1 MSEGVG
7 SHFKESN
14 TTFFIA
20 YERVCMRIFFTVII
34 LIAIELCIP
43 MHICTYVCMYLYFIN
58 KDLSTGH
65 GCIFIHLSNIADKI
79 LMGVN
84 YVYIRMYYLFL

>member
-7 SHFKESN
+7 SHFKENN

-20 YERVCMRIFFTVII
+20 YECVCMHIFFTVII

-43 MHICTYVCMYLYFIN
+43 IHICTYVCMYR
-58 KDLSTGH
+58 
-65 GCIFIHLSNIADKI
+65 IAGFFRGGKFSRI
-79 LMGVN
+79 
-84 YVYIRMYYLFL
+84 